1 MQSELKNAEQT
12 GRKYLVPAVMKAFDI
27 IEFIS
32 ERGQASL
39 TDIYKELHLPKT
51 SAYQIINTLQER
63 GYLLYSPEKGS
74 YSLSFRFLGLGNRV
88 LVGLDLRDEAQPI
101 LQRLMSE
108 VRQTCHLAVLEGF
121 DAVYL
126 AKAFYAGSAV
136 INSWVGKRLNL
147 QTTAMGRILLAWR
160 EPEQVLELL
169 HRNPPVQRTPKTI
182 LDPLKF
188 METLPL
194 VRERGWAEENG
205 ENVVG
210 LRCLAAPVRNV
221 SGRVVAAM
229 GISGLSAEMT
239 DQTIPDLSMKLLQ
252 AADELSRRLG
262 YMPG

>member
-1 MQSELKNAEQT
+1 MQSELKQT
-12 GRKYLVPAVMKAFDI
+12 DQTSKKYLVPAVMKAFDI

-39 TDIYKELHLPKT
+39 TDIYKELNLPKT

-63 GYLLYSPEKGS
+63 GYLLYSPDKGS
-74 YSLSFRFLGLGNRV
+74 YSFSFRFLGLGNRV
-88 LVGLDLRDEAQPI
+88 LAGLDLRDEAQPI
-101 LQRLMSE
+101 LQKLMAD

-126 AKAFYAGSAV
+126 AKAFYTGSAV

-147 QTTAMGRILLAWR
+147 QTTAMGRVLLAWKD
-160 EPEQVLELL
+160 PEQVLALL

-210 LRCLAAPVRNV
+210 LRCIAAPVRNV

-229 GISGLSAEMT
+229 GISGLSAELT
-239 DQTIPDLSMKLLQ
+239 DQALPAMSMRLLQ

-262 YMPG
+262 HLPG

>member
-1 MQSELKNAEQT
+1 MQSELKTAEQQ
-12 GRKYLVPAVMKAFDI
+12 GRKYLVPAVLKAFDI

-51 SAYQIINTLQER
+51 SAYQIINTLQDR
-63 GYLLYSPEKGS
+63 GYLLYSTDKGT
-74 YSLSFRFLGLGNRV
+74 YSLSFRFLSLGNRV

-101 LQRLMSE
+101 LQRLMSD

-126 AKAFYAGSAV
+126 AKAFYDGSAV

-160 EPEQVLELL
+160 KPEQVLDLL
-169 HRNPPVQRTPKTI
+169 HRNPPIQRTPESI

-229 GISGLSAEMT
+229 GISGLSAEIT
-239 DQTIPDLSMKLLQ
+239 DQAIPDLSMKLLR

-262 YMPG
+262 YMQE